1 MTSQQKYYNQQIYI
15 YAQKKV
21 NAEKAKVDVTMNLK
35 GRKELWGKWSD
46 EFEVICSQQKVVEST
61 ALDYRTGAKT
71 YKALVAN
78 ALAEFDEIIS
88 SRQLLGE
95 VEWDEMDT
103 MGIKDKA
110 QKLSS

>member
-1 MTSQQKYYNQQIYI
+1 
-15 YAQKKV
+15 
-21 NAEKAKVDVTMNLK
+21 
-35 GRKELWGKWSD
+35 
-46 EFEVICSQQKVVEST
+46 
-61 ALDYRTGAKT
+61 
-71 YKALVAN
+71 VAN